1 MNFKIQF
8 IIKGTLFIILT
19 FSFLFLQT
27 GYSLSSNP
35 IFTISGYVFK
45 FEDSHALPD
54 AIIIAYHEYYSW
66 NEFLG
71 SVKTNEN
78 GFYQL
83 NINKYLSGG
92 FIKIFVFHINSHSG
106 FPDRVPVYVSIPINP
121 LSPINNLSLN
131 FSMLPAA
138 VLIFSG
144 GFMHVNYSDPASRV
158 IYQVEV
164 KDLTQD
170 LNCLL
175 KYDFKDLSD
184 IYSRLG
190 LKGNIIP
197 VPAGYKINVIVTGVF
212 QETMSIPSTI
222 ILGRTTYTTTP
233 SVRESYLSV
242 RLFDEFEVL
251 SSDDVMYFTVYDVS
265 LSDSL
270 RIVKSMYNNVLNK
283 LDIARMNGFYTT
295 SLFSQLDRI
304 GRMINEAEDYLEM
317 DNPSASF
324 ATLRS
329 CCVLLKSLSSTIDGM
344 YVEASLSINFLL
356 IFFIFGSVSIG
367 YFISERLIFKIITSI
382 VSYAFLLY
390 ILSISYPLFPKFD
403 INLLPQIFSPLIFIA
418 GIEILSRGFI
428 GFRFIVDS
436 AELFSVSKRNL
447 RRRKLR
453 TILILISLIVFTA
466 GSLALTSFSLE
477 VDLLT
482 YYRRNDYGVN
492 GLSIEIRVPDHYV
505 VAGFS
510 PREAENN
517 PYAQTLP
524 SSVLNMIEWLGQVEY
539 KTFRAESKAR
549 VTPYMKFDENTL
561 IMGIVSFS
569 NSSDPIAKLISLTFV
584 SGSLPSKSGEIA
596 ISVSLAS
603 KLGLKVGDLIPIL
616 VGELIITNTS
626 SIGVTPFR
634 FFKICGLFDDN
645 AIYNLRELSGRHV
658 LPYKMILSMK
668 GEDGVPNIYESRI
681 CDPSETIFI
690 HWSDINSFE
699 LSVSRVY
706 VYYKLD
712 TDIYSIGKTIA
723 LRGGNILSTVLI
735 GNECVNMLLAEYL
748 SSSGF
753 EALIPMILIIL
764 NATISAIA
772 SLREREYES
781 IVITSLGASPSQ
793 LFRIFIN
800 ESIIMGF
807 SAGSIG
813 YAFGIFLYKV
823 MSIFSRIAVFPKI
836 SFLWVFFSI
845 ILSLIALVI
854 GSSIV
859 FRSAL
864 IVVPSKLWNIK
875 RNIQYTPEGRIDIY
889 EVPLKLDPKYISE
902 FLNYVFNKIKSYP
915 ASIEESIRVVD
926 KRIEKVSGRDV
937 YKLTFTY
944 DIGSGTASK
953 NTSRNILE
961 IYVDDNGECK
971 ILLYVKSIGS
981 SSEKL
986 SMMVAKFIRH
996 IAMEWSSSYK

>member
-1 MNFKIQF
+1 MNFKIQC
-8 IIKGTLFIILT
+8 IIKGALFVILT
-19 FSFLFLQT
+19 FSFLFSQIDC
-27 GYSLSSNP
+27 SLSSNP
-35 IFTISGYVFK
+35 NFTISGYVFK
-45 FEDSHALPD
+45 FEDSHALSD
-54 AIIIAYHEYYSW
+54 AIVIVYHEYYSW
-66 NEFLG
+66 SEFLG

-92 FIKIFVFHINSHSG
+92 FIKIFVFHIDYNSG
-106 FPDRVPVYVSIPINP
+106 FPDRVPVCTSIPINP
-121 LSPINNLSLN
+121 LSTIESLNLN

-138 VLIFSG
+138 VLVFSG

-158 IYQVEV
+158 MYQVEV
-164 KDLTQD
+164 KDLPQD

-175 KYDFKDLSD
+175 KYDFKDLSNV
-184 IYSRLG
+184 YSMLG
-190 LKGNIIP
+190 LKGNVIP
-197 VPAGYKINVIVTGVF
+197 VPAGYKINVIITGVF

-222 ILGRTTYTTTP
+222 IFGRTTYTTTP
-233 SVRESYLSV
+233 SIRESYLSV
-242 RLFDEFEVL
+242 KLFDDFEVL
-251 SSDDVMYFTVYDVS
+251 SSNDIMYFTIYDVS

-270 RIVKSMYNNVLNK
+270 RIVKSMYNSVLNK

-304 GRMINEAEDYLEM
+304 NRMINEAEDYLER

-344 YVEASLSINFLL
+344 YMEASLSINLLL

-367 YFISERLIFKIITSI
+367 YFISERLIFKIIVSI
-382 VSYAFLLY
+382 VSYASLLY

-403 INLLPQIFSPLIFIA
+403 INLLPKIFSPLILIA
-418 GIEILSRGFI
+418 GLEILSRGFI

-447 RRRKLR
+447 KRRKLR

-482 YYRRNDYGVN
+482 YYRRNDYGVD

-505 VAGFS
+505 VSGFS

-517 PYAQTLP
+517 PYAQNLP
-524 SSVLNMIEWLGQVEY
+524 SSVLDMIELLGQVEY

-549 VTPYMKFDENTL
+549 VTPYTRFSENTP

-569 NSSDPIAKLISLTFV
+569 DSSDPVAKLVSSTFIT
-584 SGSLPSKSGEIA
+584 GGLPSKSGEIA
-596 ISVSLAS
+596 ISISLAS
-603 KLGLKVGDLIPIL
+603 KLGFKVGDLIPIP
-616 VGELIITNTS
+616 VGN
-626 SIGVTPFR
+626 PFR

-668 GEDGVPNIYESRI
+668 GEDGVPNVYESRI
-681 CDPSETIFI
+681 CEPSETVFI
-690 HWSDINSFE
+690 HWSDISSFE

-706 VYYKLD
+706 VYYKLN

-735 GNECVNMLLAEYL
+735 GDECINMILAEYL

-753 EALIPMILIIL
+753 EAFIPMILIIL

-889 EVPLKLDPKYISE
+889 EVPLKLDPKYIGE
-902 FLNYVFNKIKSYP
+902 FLSYVFNKIKSYP
-915 ASIEESIRVVD
+915 TSIEESIRVVD
-926 KRIEKVSGRDV
+926 KRVDKVSGRDIH
-937 YKLTFTY
+937 KLTFTY